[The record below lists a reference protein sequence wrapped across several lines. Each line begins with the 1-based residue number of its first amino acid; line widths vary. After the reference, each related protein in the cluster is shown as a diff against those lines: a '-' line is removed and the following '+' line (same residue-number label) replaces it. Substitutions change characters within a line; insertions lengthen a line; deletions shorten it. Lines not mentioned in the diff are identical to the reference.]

1 MITGIIIIFLM
12 VLLMI
17 IFKTRIN
24 FVNQFLFY
32 SIAIILS
39 VYTSFRDENSVND
52 YIMYIGAWYWSTYET
67 TVIEAS
73 FLFIRNILRDDL
85 KLNYI
90 SIFIVYAILG
100 IFPKLIAI
108 KNLSTNFYLAVLIYI
123 SHFFILHEMTQMRA
137 GVAAGFI
144 LLAIAPLYNRNL
156 KYFLFFI
163 FLASVF
169 HYSAVLMFAL
179 WFVRS
184 NSKVKFLYF
193 IVPLGI
199 LFYAVGF
206 NFIQNIPIPY
216 FQTKLDTYRKL
227 TEQGTD
233 GMDKINVFN
242 AFYIIRVLLFYFLL
256 VNSKK
261 IATKSKYFY
270 LLLRME
276 GLSLFALPALSLIP
290 AIAFRV
296 HELLGI
302 IEIILFPLLVYAF
315 RVRIIGYIFVIIIAI
330 TFLCVNIFYNKLI
343 IF

>member
-32 SIAIILS
+32 SIAIILA
-39 VYTSFRDENSVND
+39 VYISFRDENSVND

-100 IFPKLIAI
+100 
-108 KNLSTNFYLAVLIYI
+108 
-123 SHFFILHEMTQMRA
+123 MTQMRA

-184 NSKVKFLYF
+184 NPKVKFLYF

-330 TFLCVNIFYNKLI
+330 TFFCVNIFYNKLI